1 MSARSLQKGH
11 SSSSTYLQFS
21 NVGGS
26 IGAERYEAEIVDGAV
41 VLRFTLKPV
50 DENQRLDEDELHT
63 QPLVSVQI
71 MDALVIRNLKQFC
84 AARAKGI
91 QGRKLEIISR
101 GKAMQFD
108 IVRAIRH
115 SDSFLE
121 LEVQN
126 LARSVST

>member
-1 MSARSLQKGH
+1 MPARSLQKGH
-11 SSSSTYLQFS
+11 SSSTYLQFS

-26 IGAERYEAEIVDGAV
+26 IGAEQYEAEIVDGAV

-50 DENQRLDEDELHT
+50 DENQRLDEEELHT

-71 MDALVIRNLKQFC
+71 MNALVIRKLEQFC

-91 QGRKLEIISR
+91 PGRKLEIISR
-101 GKAMQFD
+101 GKPMQFD

-121 LEVQN
+121 LEVQK